1 MLSSI
6 ITGVY
11 KVGDVAIENI
21 LKSYIVVNPNNSK
34 IIDAWSDPPYSAE
47 LKMFIA
53 KKYKILVKKWKEI
66 LTQKIL
72 VKIELLVKNINF
84 GQKLNRNLWKSF
96 CSKFWSKTLGQKLKK
111 NEQKFKEILKKKMLG
126 KI

>member
-34 IIDAWSDPPYSAE
+34 IINAWSDPPYSAE
-47 LKMFIA
+47 LKIYRISQ
-53 KKYKILVKKWKEI
+53 KK
-66 LTQKIL
+66 
-72 VKIELLVKNINF
+72 
-84 GQKLNRNLWKSF
+84 R
-96 CSKFWSKTLGQKLKK
+96 KFWSKIKKNWTEILGNLETENCVQNSQFGQK
-111 NEQKFKEILKKKMLG
+111 
-126 KI
+126 